1 MQKRICMTCALLSVL
16 IAVCDAQ
23 LRRMPQKFEDWL
35 ETPTMRHATVAVEIV
50 DLKTGEPYCSYDEQR
65 AVQPASIL
73 KLVTTGAALRML
85 GGDYIMP
92 DTVCLGDTAKSPLPE
107 LIGYNPD
114 WLIEDVNTSYCEG
127 LYEVPQ
133 PGVPLRE
140 YVKETN
146 EKSLNI
152 HAEAL
157 PYLLSP
163 EHTLSAG
170 LDSIKNYW
178 RAHGV
183 DTEALVMYDGCGL
196 APADRVT
203 AHMITELLIEMKDD
217 KDFRNSLAVAGFS
230 GTISYFLKG
239 CALTGKA
246 QLKTGTTKSVCGYA
260 GYVRGRNNHTYS
272 VVFIVN
278 NSTEQL
284 TVLRKKIEKM
294 FILLIP

>member
-1 MQKRICMTCALLSVL
+1 MSKRILLICALLSAWV
-16 IAVCDAQ
+16 VGDAQ
-23 LRRMPQKFEDWL
+23 LRRMPQQFEEWL
-35 ETPTMRHATVAVEIV
+35 ETPGMRHATVAVEIV
-50 DLKTGEPYCSYDEQR
+50 DLNTGEPYCTYDEQR
-65 AVQPASIL
+65 AVQPASIM

-85 GGDYIMP
+85 GGDYVLP
-92 DTVCLGDTAKSPLPE
+92 DSVCLGDTTKLPLPE

-127 LYEVPQ
+127 LLMIPD
-133 PGVPLRE
+133 PGTKLRD
-140 YVKETN
+140 YVKVTN

-163 EHTLSAG
+163 DHTLSAG
-170 LDSIKNYW
+170 LDSIRSYW
-178 RAHGV
+178 SRHHV

-196 APADRVT
+196 APNDRVT
-203 AHMITELLIEMKDD
+203 AHLITELLTEMKDD
-217 KDFRNSLAVAGFS
+217 KDFRNSLAVAGFT

-272 VVFIVN
+272 VVLIVN
-278 NSTEQL
+278 NSTLQL

>member
-1 MQKRICMTCALLSVL
+1 MKRTMIICALLSVMMT
-16 IAVCDAQ
+16 VCDAQ
-23 LRRMPQKFEDWL
+23 LRRMPQKFEEWL
-35 ETPTMRHATVAVEIV
+35 SSPNMRHATVALEIV
-50 DLKTGEPYCSYDEQR
+50 DLKTGEQYLAYDEQR
-65 AVQPASIL
+65 SVQPASIL

-85 GGDYIMP
+85 GGDYVMP
-92 DTVCLGDTAKSPLPE
+92 DTVCMGDTTKVPTPE

-127 LYEVPQ
+127 LYYVPD
-133 PGVPLRE
+133 PGTKLRQ
-140 YVKETN
+140 YIKETN

-163 EHTLSAG
+163 EHTLQAG
-170 LDSIKNYW
+170 LDSIKSYW
-178 RAHGV
+178 QNHGV

-203 AHMITELLIEMKDD
+203 AHLITELLIEMQDD
-217 KDFRNSLAVAGFS
+217 KDFRDSFAVAGMT
-230 GTISYFLKG
+230 GTLTWFLKG

-260 GYVRGRNNHTYS
+260 GYVRGTNRHTYS
-272 VVFIVN
+272 VVLIVN

-284 TVLRKKIEKM
+284 TLLRKKIEKM
-294 FILLIP
+294 FIFLIP